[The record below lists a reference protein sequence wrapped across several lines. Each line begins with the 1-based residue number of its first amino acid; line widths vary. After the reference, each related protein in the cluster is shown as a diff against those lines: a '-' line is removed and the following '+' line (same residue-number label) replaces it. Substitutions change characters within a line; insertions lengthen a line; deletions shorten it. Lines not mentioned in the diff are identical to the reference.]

1 MMVSSSQLAAH
12 SVQVEGN
19 KNTRRGVPGLLGNG
33 IKRWDFAGLTPFG

>member
-33 IKRWDFAGLTPFG
+33 MGSRDGILLA